1 MNMGGYLSRS
11 TSTVTIRDIV
21 PPNESSD
28 EEAYAII
35 ESLDVTKNR
44 LASDPEG
51 LCSPPVW
58 RISPDTVLKR
68 TDGAHFEPFTM
79 LLVSAATSI
88 PVPKV
93 RKYVTCNHNVWV
105 FMEHVGGRNLEDAWP
120 SLSIFTKLWI
130 IWKLRSYIHQLR
142 QIPLAEP
149 RIPGP
154 IDGSEKPQRCIGYYF
169 TELSQASKHNGKAP
183 SLSLEKLVFDDSAP
197 LVLTHGDVVP
207 RNVILGDDGRLWL
220 IDWGFSGVYPL
231 WLEYASMAAYSNA
244 SAPRFWRWFVPLM
257 TGWYP
262 SQLSYLQA
270 LSGAL
275 MLYDP

>member
-1 MNMGGYLSRS
+1 MLTTLQKSEYFNSHHPRQLTNWIVVRQLTEMICLQ
-11 TSTVTIRDIV
+11 DIV

-68 TDGAHFEPFTM
+68 TDGAHFQPFTM

-169 TELSQASKHNGKAP
+169 TELSVGPFCIIRRACR
-183 SLSLEKLVFDDSAP
+183 
-197 LVLTHGDVVP
+197 VV
-207 RNVILGDDGRLWL
+207 
-220 IDWGFSGVYPL
+220 
-231 WLEYASMAAYSNA
+231 
-244 SAPRFWRWFVPLM
+244 
-257 TGWYP
+257 
-262 SQLSYLQA
+262 
-270 LSGAL
+270 
-275 MLYDP
+275 